1 MDVEKELLLH
11 DLDRYGY
18 SLVQPT
24 VSDPA
29 SVLTRML
36 NSKDGRVLE
45 GVPVVLT
52 HMLVHGQ
59 KLDLEGLEQALP
71 AALKRRL
78 RMLAAVTYQF
88 MFWVSNSEAARK
100 RLLKYLTLR
109 EPALLEQVQHKL
121 NVKQALNVGMGAS
134 MDAERLENTYKNYVV
149 NQFMEKQESV
159 SKKLDEERQSAFLQA
174 LSELF
179 TERQR
184 GLLFKFLNKQEL
196 TKTEREYFSRTV
208 KPRLKALR
216 NADVQS
222 LATTLLGF

>member
-18 SLVQPT
+18 SLAQPT
-24 VSDPA
+24 VADPA
-29 SVLTRML
+29 SVLTRMF
-36 NSKDGRVLE
+36 NSKDSRVLE

-59 KLDLEGLEQALP
+59 QLDLKGLEQTLPVALQ
-71 AALKRRL
+71 RRL
-78 RMLAAVTYQF
+78 RVLAAVTYYF
-88 MFWVSNSEAARK
+88 MFWVPHSEVARK
-100 RLLKYLTLR
+100 RLLDYLTLR

-121 NVKQALNVGMGAS
+121 HEKQALNVGMGTS
-134 MDAERLENTYKNYVV
+134 LDAERLENTYKNYVV
-149 NQFMEKQESV
+149 NQLMEKQESV
-159 SKKLDEERQSAFLQA
+159 SKKLDDERQSAFLLA

-184 GLLFKFLNKQEL
+184 DLLFKFLKKQEL
-196 TKTEREYFSRTV
+196 TKTEREYLSRTV